1 MKAYKGFNKD
11 MTCRGFQY
19 EERKTYET
27 KKAVCCEAGFH
38 ACEDPLDCFRYY
50 SPNESEYHEV
60 ECDGNIDNNDDDS
73 KIACTKI
80 KIGGKVNIAGIVKA
94 TIEYRKEKIKSAIG
108 NYEASSATGYRGA
121 SSATGY
127 RGASSATGDCGASS
141 ATGNYGASS
150 ATGYRGASSA
160 TGNCG
165 ASSATGYRGASSAEN
180 PTAVAVAWG
189 YHSKAK
195 GVIGAYLVF
204 ADWYGDENDINNPE
218 VWTLNGAKMVQVDG
232 ETIKADTW
240 YTMRDGEII
249 EVEDD

>member
-121 SSATGY
+121 SSA
-127 RGASSATGDCGASS
+127 
-141 ATGNYGASS
+141 
-150 ATGYRGASSA
+150 
-160 TGNCG
+160 
-165 ASSATGYRGASSAEN
+165 EN